1 MSAIFEI
8 YRYWYTDL
16 LFEVEFCLVGGH
28 LLDESHKFASVVS
41 KGIVMCLVFSSFD
54 VMVSFESWII
64 VNNIVSCI
72 HEGVVKSARALLG
85 HSRFLS
91 LIIIRLRNWKIQY
104 GEGKQF
110 TWCRAEMDFV
120 NLANCH
126 SAIYRSDVRN
136 GHNYKVQA
144 GERVCHYKFCI

>member
-54 VMVSFESWII
+54 VMVSFES
-64 VNNIVSCI
+64 
-72 HEGVVKSARALLG
+72 
-85 HSRFLS
+85 
-91 LIIIRLRNWKIQY
+91 
-104 GEGKQF
+104 
-110 TWCRAEMDFV
+110 
-120 NLANCH
+120 
-126 SAIYRSDVRN
+126 
-136 GHNYKVQA
+136 
-144 GERVCHYKFCI
+144 